1 MKGEIPLATVYG
13 ERLNLVSPSK
23 RDIEDLAS
31 EYVARI
37 QPDARESLA
46 KLTNA
51 RVRVV
56 LVSAGIKEAILP
68 LAREVGV
75 GLNDVNAVSVQFD
88 AGGEYAGFDSSSPL
102 TRNGGKAEVVRLL
115 GLPHPILG
123 VGDGI
128 TDLELRIESPLAVD
142 AFAAYIGVVE
152 RGEVSAKAD
161 YIVRS
166 FPEVVDLVLQIDRLT
181 D

>member
-13 ERLNLVSPSK
+13 ERLNLVAPSRK
-23 RDIEDLAS
+23 HIEELAS

-51 RVRVV
+51 GIRIV
-56 LVSAGIKEAILP
+56 LVSAGIKDAILP
-68 LAREVGV
+68 LGRAVAVGP
-75 GLNDVNAVSVQFD
+75 NDVNAVSVHFKAD
-88 AGGEYAGFDSSSPL
+88 GSYAGYDSASPL

-128 TDLELRIESPLAVD
+128 TDLELRIGSPPAVD
-142 AFAAYIGVVE
+142 AFAAYIGVVD

-161 YIVRS
+161 FVVRS
-166 FPEVVDLVLQIDRLT
+166 FSEVVELVLAFSV
-181 D
+181 